1 MNLNIFQILKFD
13 IIIQKVLFPTMY
25 NLFMLFQPFSEKGVC
40 VCVCVCGGGGGGGRD
55 INVTEIEPC
64 L

>member
-25 NLFMLFQPFSEKGVC
+25 NLLMLLQPFSKKGVC
-40 VCVCVCGGGGGGGRD
+40 VCVCVWGGGGGGD